1 MPHRPARRDL
11 IGRPH
16 GEIDVD
22 RSSGPRQRPAG
33 GSAVSR
39 KRLGRGLDAL
49 LSSGTSGEGGAITEP
64 EGTLGEV
71 AVDQIVRG
79 RYQPRRHFSEEGLQE
94 LAASIRAQGL
104 MQPVV
109 VRPRAQGGYELIA
122 GERRWRAAQIAGL
135 ERIPVVV
142 KEVTD
147 EQASAMALIENIQRE
162 DLNPLEE
169 AQALQR
175 LKDEF
180 ELTQQQVA
188 DALGK
193 SRVAVT
199 NLLRLLS
206 LAPAVRALLENGA
219 IEMGHARALLT
230 LDATDQERLAN
241 DIANRQL
248 SVRQAEA
255 LVRELQSRSERRTAA
270 ARPSDRKDSDTRR
283 LEQELSE
290 RIGAPVSIAHGDSGK
305 GQLVIRYSSLDEL
318 EGILRHI
325 R

>member
-1 MPHRPARRDL
+1 
-11 IGRPH
+11 
-16 GEIDVD
+16 
-22 RSSGPRQRPAG
+22 
-33 GSAVSR
+33 VSR

-49 LSSGTSGEGGAITEP
+49 LSGDGGAERPEP
-64 EGTLGEV
+64 ESVVAEV
-71 AVDQIVRG
+71 PVDQILRG
-79 RYQPRRHFSEEGLQE
+79 RYQPRRTFSEESLQE

-122 GERRWRAAQIAGL
+122 GERRWRAAQLAGL

-142 KEVTD
+142 KEVSD
-147 EQASAMALIENIQRE
+147 ERASAMALIENIQRE

-169 AQALQR
+169 AMALQR
-175 LKDEF
+175 LRDEF

-199 NLLRLLS
+199 NLLRLLN
-206 LAPAVRALLENGA
+206 LAPAVRDMLEQGA
-219 IEMGHARALLT
+219 IEMGHARALVT
-230 LDATDQERLAN
+230 LDPTDQERLAR
-241 DIANRQL
+241 DIADRQL

-255 LVRELQSRSERRTAA
+255 LVRQIQAGGQRR
-270 ARPSDRKDSDTRR
+270 ARPVGDRSVRDPDTRR

-290 RIGAPVSIAHGDSGK
+290 RVGAPVTISHGEAGK
-305 GQLVIRYSSLDEL
+305 GQVVIRYTSLDEL
-318 EGILRHI
+318 EGILKHI